1 MVCVRVPYRGRKKR
15 PVDESVQLFHHVE
28 VDLVVAVFDARGA
41 PPHHARA
48 ALGQVRADVTACVQ
62 VQEKRGGEEE
72 RVTMEE
78 EATGPTKR
86 TTAPE
91 KQKRQRRTAC

>member
-48 ALGQVRADVTACVQ
+48 ALGQVRADVTVRARKFQ
-62 VQEKRGGEEE
+62 GKRKRGERW
-72 RVTMEE
+72 RVTTEA
-78 EATGPTKR
+78 EATEPT
-86 TTAPE
+86 TNHNP
-91 KQKRQRRTAC
+91 